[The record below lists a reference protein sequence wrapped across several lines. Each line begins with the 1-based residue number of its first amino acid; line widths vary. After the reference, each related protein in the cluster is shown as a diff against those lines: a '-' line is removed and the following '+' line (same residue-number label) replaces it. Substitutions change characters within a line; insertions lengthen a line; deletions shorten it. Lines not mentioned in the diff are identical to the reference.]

1 MSEHVT
7 ETIAPWYR
15 QFWLWFL
22 LTIPGVTIVLCI
34 GMIYVA
40 VVTKD
45 PLVTDDYSKEGLAIN
60 LELAR
65 DRAATEL
72 KLHSTVDFN
81 GTTITLDIEQAGK
94 PTNFDYLI
102 LDLSHPTLADRD
114 RRIQF
119 QPVGDGLY
127 EAKLPVVLD
136 GRWYMELRGPENN
149 WRLKG
154 QAVLPSDEPQVLA
167 AAHQG

>member
-22 LTIPGVTIVLCI
+22 LSIPGITIVLCI

-45 PLVTDDYSKEGLAIN
+45 PLVTDDYSKEGLGIN

-65 DRAATEL
+65 DRAAADF
-72 KLHSTVDFN
+72 KLGSTVIFSGN
-81 GTTITLDIEQAGK
+81 TITLEIEKAGR
-94 PTNFDYLI
+94 PASFDYLI

-127 EAKLPVVLD
+127 EAKLPVKLD

-154 QAVLPSDEPQVLA
+154 EAILPSDKPQVLA